1 MTAITPDT
9 WPAVWALAQVWW
21 PHDVAA
27 GSEGVHAAWEAVLR
41 GECGLSPQL
50 VGATLES
57 LALNGATK
65 LPHLSTVKAEAESRR
80 DREARAKVVKLPAPA
95 EDRMSLE
102 AFVTSMHVDRRRQ
115 HTEINDLVRKGLM
128 SPAVAERNHRQIESV
143 GPAEIA
149 AYRDVAAGA
158 WKSHATSMSLLME
171 RASHAGESY
180 PEVATF
186 LAHENAEAVADV
198 VPLPEQ
204 GGRDRAVPREVVV
217 DIPSDPDEIQRR
229 AEQVLSEMRE
239 HGSRSV
245 DWHSIPA
252 EVRAKAREIAAAEK
266 AHEGINQ

>member
-41 GECGLSPQL
+41 GECGLSPQT

-57 LALNGATK
+57 LALSGATK

-95 EDRMSLE
+95 EDRMSLD

-128 SPAVAERNHRQIESV
+128 SPAVAERNHTQIESV

-180 PEVATF
+180 PDVAAF

-198 VPLPEQ
+198 VPEQ
-204 GGRDRAVPREVVV
+204 SGRDKAVTP
-217 DIPSDPDEIQRR
+217 DPDDDESVETR
-229 AEQVLSEMRE
+229 AQELIALMAAGE
-239 HGSRSV
+239 GRSI
-245 DWHSIPA
+245 DWTSVPA
-252 EVRAKAREIAAAEK
+252 AVKDRCRLIAQERK
-266 AHEGINQ
+266 GVKV